1 MKWKFVIGLLLLSLV
16 LFGIH
21 TASARPNYM
30 AAFVEQYDLT
40 DTRLATCDTCHVN
53 PNGGGIRDSYGISY
67 SENGK
72 DFLAIEELD
81 SDGDGFTNIEEINA
95 LTFPGHSDDYPEVT
109 EITERET
116 ETEDH
121 ENEINTT
128 VTTEDAIQTGSDSDV
143 ENTTTD
149 VQSPGFGIVL
159 AVLGFLAALYVKR

>member
-1 MKWKFVIGLLLLSLV
+1 M
-16 LFGIH
+16 
-21 TASARPNYM
+21 
-30 AAFVEQYDLT
+30 
-40 DTRLATCDTCHVN
+40 
-53 PNGGGIRDSYGISY
+53 
-67 SENGK
+67 
-72 DFLAIEELD
+72 
-81 SDGDGFTNIEEINA
+81 
-95 LTFPGHSDDYPEVT
+95 T
-109 EITERET
+109 EITETETET